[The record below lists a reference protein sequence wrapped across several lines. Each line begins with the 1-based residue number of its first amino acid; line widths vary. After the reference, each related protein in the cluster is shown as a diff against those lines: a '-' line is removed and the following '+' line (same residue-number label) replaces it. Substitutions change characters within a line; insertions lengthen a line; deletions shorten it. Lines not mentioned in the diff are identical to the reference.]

1 MSAHELAAEAR
12 SPFSPASLACPPH
25 RRACRAQAS
34 RITPGNMHLRYVRR
48 ADPRSEAEA
57 RLDCK
62 RPVVCWWMEGTYN
75 SRMNWPT
82 ECAHIDRS
90 GGGWGDATCT
100 CVPHVYYEPCPGVM
114 VYSYTVHSS
123 TLKREIKRVTTAH
136 SVRCATVKVARAVWP
151 VRPRII
157 RGDGTVHSR
166 AAHGRD
172 HACAVCVFL
181 RAK

>member
-25 RRACRAQAS
+25 WRACRAQAS

-62 RPVVCWWMEGTYN
+62 WPVVCWWMEGTYN

-100 CVPHVYYEPCPGVM
+100 CVPHVYYEPCPGVIWCTRLF
-114 VYSYTVHSS
+114 TVLHRKEKSS
-123 TLKREIKRVTTAH
+123 VLPQRTVCALCDREGGAGG
-136 SVRCATVKVARAVWP
+136 VARP
-151 VRPRII
+151 SKDK
-157 RGDGTVHSR
+157 G
-166 AAHGRD
+166 GRYST
-172 HACAVCVFL
+172 
-181 RAK
+181 